1 MSGSVNIRVL
11 GQLNVALIAIRQQA
25 RSSAALLVTVTVFPH
40 TSTCTGLEGVDAFEK
55 LKAQAAKA
63 SIQHPPKALELPMP
77 KIPDPAIAR
86 AALEVTARE
95 GLPVKG
101 VNAKG
106 WEDLRPKIVHD
117 TRPAKVW
124 VPIVWGLHVCCCI
137 LGMIEAVLAQLPA
150 SCHHYQG

>member
-1 MSGSVNIRVL
+1 
-11 GQLNVALIAIRQQA
+11 
-25 RSSAALLVTVTVFPH
+25 
-40 TSTCTGLEGVDAFEK
+40 LEGVDAFEK

-117 TRPAKVW
+117 TRPAKVCFSQA
-124 VPIVWGLHVCCCI
+124 VLCRS
-137 LGMIEAVLAQLPA
+137 LLMGMGGVLAQPCYMQLDSA
-150 SCHHYQG
+150 SPGRM